1 MRQFSIRAYLLML
14 VLVPIFSA
22 AQENAIRV
30 GVAVMQNQAGRS
42 VSGTVERD
50 RLVRAF
56 NQMKPDK
63 KTHVAVQGV
72 PLDAMNF
79 NDANDEAQ
87 AKKCAYVVLTTLT
100 ELRSADDPY
109 QHTPGTVETNPNSQ
123 WSMPGN
129 ARGQRLDP
137 EFRVTVDYQL
147 YRAGDSSAIAGSPYS
162 TQLAMNEIDAV
173 SQVMDRIA
181 SRVADV
187 VKKGTPPMKE

>member
-1 MRQFSIRAYLLML
+1 MRQFSIRTCFFALLL
-14 VLVPIFSA
+14 ATSFAA
-22 AQENAIRV
+22 AQENAVRI

-72 PLDAMNF
+72 PLDAMSF

-87 AKKCAYVVLTTLT
+87 TKKCAYVVLTTLT
-100 ELRSADDPY
+100 ELRNADDPY

-137 EFRVTVDYQL
+137 EYRVTVDYQL
-147 YRAGDSSAIAGSPYS
+147 YRVGDASALAGSPYS

-173 SQVMDRIA
+173 SQVMDRVA

-187 VKKGTPPMKE
+187 VKKGAPPMKE

>member
-1 MRQFSIRAYLLML
+1 MLQTSRRFVFLALLS
-14 VLVPIFSA
+14 VPLFCL

-30 GVAVMQNQAGRS
+30 GVAIMQNQAGRS

-72 PLDAMNF
+72 PLDAMSF

-100 ELRSADDPY
+100 ELRNSDDPY
-109 QHTPGTVETNPNSQ
+109 QHTPGTIETNPNSQ
-123 WSMPGN
+123 WSPPGN
-129 ARGQRLDP
+129 REAQRLDP
-137 EFRVTVDYQL
+137 EYRVTVNYQL
-147 YRAGDSSAIAGSPYS
+147 YRVGDSSAIASSPYS

-173 SQVMDRIA
+173 SQVMDRVA

-187 VKKGTPPMKE
+187 VKKGVPPMTE